1 MSQSVEIRAREVV
14 AIAVGGSEVLEVR
27 DLVPADPGQGQIR
40 IRHTAI
46 GVNFIDVY
54 FRTGLYPWPVD
65 SDLVLGSEAAGV
77 VDAVGDGVTEFSVGD
92 RVVYTVANG
101 AYATHRLVDAAM
113 VVALPDSIDDETAAA
128 VMLKGLT
135 ASYLLHDSYR
145 VKAGDTI
152 LFHAAA
158 GGVGSLAGQWLKAKG
173 AKVIGTAGGGSKC
186 ALAMNNGYDHV
197 IDYLVEDVAARVME
211 ITGGAGVDAVYDSV
225 GVDTVMTSL
234 KCLKQFGTLICFGQ
248 SSGPALDFKIS
259 DLAAGSFHLTR
270 PILFHFVAKRT
281 WLEASARDLFKLI
294 ADGVINVPINQRFAL
309 ENVRDAHDALEGRTT
324 TGCTVLTVT

>member
-281 WLEASARDLFKLI
+281 WLEPSARDLFKLI
-294 ADGVINVPINQRFAL
+294 ADGVINLSLI
-309 ENVRDAHDALEGRTT
+309 HI
-324 TGCTVLTVT
+324 

>member
-281 WLEASARDLFKLI
+281 WLEPSARDLFKLI

>member
-281 WLEASARDLFKLI
+281 WLDASTRDLFKLI

>member
-281 WLEASARDLFKLI
+281 WLDASARDLFKLI

>member
-281 WLEASARDLFKLI
+281 WLELSARDLFKLI

-324 TGCTVLTVT
+324 TGCTVLKVT

>member
-281 WLEASARDLFKLI
+281 WLDASARDLFKLI

-324 TGCTVLTVT
+324 TGCTVLTVS

>member
-1 MSQSVEIRAREVV
+1 MSQSVEIQAREVV
-14 AIAVGGSEVLEVR
+14 ATAIGGFDVFEVR
-27 DLVPADPGQGQIR
+27 NLVPADPKQGQIR

-77 VDAVGDGVTEFSVGD
+77 VDAVGKGVTEFSVGD

-173 AKVIGTAGGGSKC
+173 ARVIGTAGGASKC

-197 IDYLVEDVAARVME
+197 IDYLAEDVAARVME

-225 GVDTVMTSL
+225 GVDTVTISL
-234 KCLKQFGTLICFGQ
+234 KCLKQFGTLVCFGQ

-270 PILFHFVAKRT
+270 PILFHFVANRT
-281 WLEASARDLFKLI
+281 WLVDSARHLFKLI

-324 TGCTVLTVT
+324 TGCTVLTVP

>member
-14 AIAVGGSEVLEVR
+14 AISIGGSEVLEVR

-281 WLEASARDLFKLI
+281 WLDASARDLFKLI